1 MRKKLLKF
9 KFSGNKKQ
17 QKKLKNLKMDCIILF
32 WVKKFGIFYLL
43 KELLALL
50 GIPFMFSLLVIEL
63 SVMYVQR

>member
-9 KFSGNKKQ
+9 KFSGNKK

-32 WVKKFGIFYLL
+32 WVTKFDKFYLL
-43 KELLALL
+43 KELLVLL

-63 SVMYVQR
+63 SRKV